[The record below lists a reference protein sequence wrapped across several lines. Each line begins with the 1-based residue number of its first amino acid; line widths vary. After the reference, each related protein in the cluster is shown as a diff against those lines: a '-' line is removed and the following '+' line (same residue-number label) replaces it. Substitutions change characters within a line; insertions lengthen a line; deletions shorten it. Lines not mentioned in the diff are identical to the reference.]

1 MNNEN
6 KNTNVGTNNVTSNT
20 TNIPSVGSVPFN
32 GVSPVN
38 QGLSEINI
46 SPVTPQI
53 VSNPTEIPEMTAPT
67 TPQIVND
74 PTAALKGVDSS
85 TISTTSDAPRITD
98 TAVEATTTHNYEQN
112 NAGAMV
118 NEKLKKVEVEYKPP
132 SKFKIGLMLF
142 FFVLILAFIIFL
154 PEVTQYMSDL
164 FDKKDKTV
172 IEITTGKLVCK
183 LDSTTANLDKNYVR
197 TFQFTDNKI
206 EKVTFKTTTR
216 GDITQDEATLNELNK
231 QCTDIRD
238 GLESLTGASIEC
250 DYQNGK
256 LVETEK
262 FDLATYDYE
271 QTSAAYTEAG
281 ADMLK
286 FDNGEDVD
294 RVKTSMLQAGFSCE
308 KMD

>member
-38 QGLSEINI
+38 QGLSEINT

-74 PTAALKGVDSS
+74 PTAALKGVNSS

-98 TAVEATTTHNYEQN
+98 TAVEATTHNHEQN

-238 GLESLTGASIEC
+238 GLESLNGASIEC

>member
-32 GVSPVN
+32 GV
-38 QGLSEINI
+38 

-85 TISTTSDAPRITD
+85 TISRTSDAPRITD
-98 TAVEATTTHNYEQN
+98 TAVEATTHNHEQN

-197 TFQFTDNKI
+197 TFKFTDNKI

-238 GLESLTGASIEC
+238 GLESLNGASIEC

-294 RVKTSMLQAGFSCE
+294 KVKTSMLQAGFSCE

>member
-6 KNTNVGTNNVTSNT
+6 KNTNVGTNNVTINT

-38 QGLSEINI
+38 QGLSEINT
-46 SPVTPQI
+46 SPVTPQN

-98 TAVEATTTHNYEQN
+98 TAVEATTHNHEQN

-142 FFVLILAFIIFL
+142 FFVIILAFIIFL

-238 GLESLTGASIEC
+238 GLESLNGASIEC

-294 RVKTSMLQAGFSCE
+294 KVKTSMLQAGFSCE

>member
-38 QGLSEINI
+38 QGLSEINT
-46 SPVTPQI
+46 SPVTPQN

-98 TAVEATTTHNYEQN
+98 TAVEATTHNHEQN

-238 GLESLTGASIEC
+238 GLESLNGASIEC

>member
-1 MNNEN
+1 M
-6 KNTNVGTNNVTSNT
+6 
-20 TNIPSVGSVPFN
+20 
-32 GVSPVN
+32 
-38 QGLSEINI
+38 
-46 SPVTPQI
+46 QI
-53 VSNPTEIPEMTAPT
+53 
-67 TPQIVND
+67 
-74 PTAALKGVDSS
+74 
-85 TISTTSDAPRITD
+85 PRI
-98 TAVEATTTHNYEQN
+98 
-112 NAGAMV
+112 
-118 NEKLKKVEVEYKPP
+118 EKLGGSKNVFYNFYWHLKNDNKISNSYGGYLDYM
-132 SKFKIGLMLF
+132 KFKLYQFEETLSQEIQLQLQHIG
-142 FFVLILAFIIFL
+142 I
-154 PEVTQYMSDL
+154 EV
-164 FDKKDKTV
+164 
-172 IEITTGKLVCK
+172 I
-183 LDSTTANLDKNYVR
+183 NLDKNYVR
-197 TFQFTDNKI
+197 TFHFTDNKI

-238 GLESLTGASIEC
+238 GLESLNGASIEC

>member
-38 QGLSEINI
+38 QGLSEINT

-53 VSNPTEIPEMTAPT
+53 VSNPTEIPEMTALT

-98 TAVEATTTHNYEQN
+98 TAVEATTHNHEQN

-238 GLESLTGASIEC
+238 GLESLNGASIEC

-294 RVKTSMLQAGFSCE
+294 KVKTSMLQAGFSCE

>member
-38 QGLSEINI
+38 QGLSEINT

-98 TAVEATTTHNYEQN
+98 TAVEATTHNQEQN
-112 NAGAMV
+112 NVGAMV

-238 GLESLTGASIEC
+238 GLESLNGASIEC
-250 DYQNGK
+250 DYQDGK

>member
-38 QGLSEINI
+38 QGLSEINT

-98 TAVEATTTHNYEQN
+98 TAVEATTHNHEQN

-142 FFVLILAFIIFL
+142 FFVLILALYFINVGQGDSI
-154 PEVTQYMSDL
+154 L
-164 FDKKDKTV
+164 FQNKNRFC
-172 IEITTGKLVCK
+172 KLVCK

>member
-38 QGLSEINI
+38 QGLSEINT

-98 TAVEATTTHNYEQN
+98 TAVEATTHNQEQN
-112 NAGAMV
+112 NVGAMV

-238 GLESLTGASIEC
+238 GLESLNGASIEC

-294 RVKTSMLQAGFSCE
+294 KVKTSMLQAGFSCE
-308 KMD
+308 KRD

>member
-38 QGLSEINI
+38 QGLSEINT

-98 TAVEATTTHNYEQN
+98 TAVEATTHNHEQN

-197 TFQFTDNKI
+197 PFQFTDNKI

-216 GDITQDEATLNELNK
+216 GDITQDDATLNELNK

-238 GLESLTGASIEC
+238 GLESLIGASIEC

>member
-38 QGLSEINI
+38 QGLSEINT

-98 TAVEATTTHNYEQN
+98 TAVEATTHNHEQN

-231 QCTDIRD
+231 QCTDIRE

-294 RVKTSMLQAGFSCE
+294 KVKTSMLQAGFSCE

>member
-38 QGLSEINI
+38 QGLSEINT

-98 TAVEATTTHNYEQN
+98 TAVEATTYNHEQN

-238 GLESLTGASIEC
+238 GLESLNGASIEC

-294 RVKTSMLQAGFSCE
+294 KVKTSMLQAGFSCE

>member
-6 KNTNVGTNNVTSNT
+6 KNANVGTTNVTINT

-38 QGLSEINI
+38 QGLSEINT

-53 VSNPTEIPEMTAPT
+53 VSNPTGIPEMTAPT

-98 TAVEATTTHNYEQN
+98 TAVEATTHNQGQN

-132 SKFKIGLMLF
+132 SKFKVGLMLF

-206 EKVTFKTTTR
+206 EKVTFETTTR
-216 GDITQDEATLNELNK
+216 GDVTQDEATLNELNK

-238 GLESLTGASIEC
+238 GLESLNGASIEC
-250 DYQNGK
+250 DYQDGK

-294 RVKTSMLQAGFSCE
+294 KVKTSMLQAGFSCE
-308 KMD
+308 KRD

>member
-38 QGLSEINI
+38 QGLSEINT

-98 TAVEATTTHNYEQN
+98 TAVEATTHNHEQN

-238 GLESLTGASIEC
+238 GLESLNGASIEC

-294 RVKTSMLQAGFSCE
+294 KVKTSMLQAGFSCE

>member
-32 GVSPVN
+32 GV
-38 QGLSEINI
+38 

-98 TAVEATTTHNYEQN
+98 TAVEATTHNHEQN

-164 FDKKDKTV
+164 FD
-172 IEITTGKLVCK
+172 
-183 LDSTTANLDKNYVR
+183 
-197 TFQFTDNKI
+197 
-206 EKVTFKTTTR
+206 
-216 GDITQDEATLNELNK
+216 
-231 QCTDIRD
+231 
-238 GLESLTGASIEC
+238 
-250 DYQNGK
+250 
-256 LVETEK
+256 
-262 FDLATYDYE
+262 
-271 QTSAAYTEAG
+271 
-281 ADMLK
+281 
-286 FDNGEDVD
+286 
-294 RVKTSMLQAGFSCE
+294 
-308 KMD
+308 

>member
-38 QGLSEINI
+38 QGLSEINT

-53 VSNPTEIPEMTAPT
+53 VSNPTGIPEMTAPT

-98 TAVEATTTHNYEQN
+98 TAVEATTHNHEQN

-238 GLESLTGASIEC
+238 GLESLTGASIKC

>member
-38 QGLSEINI
+38 QGLSEINT

-85 TISTTSDAPRITD
+85 TISITSDAPRITD
-98 TAVEATTTHNYEQN
+98 TAVEATTHNHEQN

-142 FFVLILAFIIFL
+142 FFVIILAFIIFL

-238 GLESLTGASIEC
+238 GLESLNGASIEC

>member
-38 QGLSEINI
+38 QGLSEINT

-98 TAVEATTTHNYEQN
+98 TAVEATTHNHEQN

-238 GLESLTGASIEC
+238 GLESLNGASIEC

>member
-38 QGLSEINI
+38 QGLSEINT

-74 PTAALKGVDSS
+74 PTSALKGVDSS

-98 TAVEATTTHNYEQN
+98 TAVEATTHNHEQN

-164 FDKKDKTV
+164 FDKKDNTV

-238 GLESLTGASIEC
+238 GLESLNGASIEC

>member
-38 QGLSEINI
+38 QGLSEINT

-98 TAVEATTTHNYEQN
+98 TAVEATTHNHEQN

-164 FDKKDKTV
+164 FDKKDNTV

-238 GLESLTGASIEC
+238 GLESLNGASIEC

>member
-38 QGLSEINI
+38 QGLSEINT

-98 TAVEATTTHNYEQN
+98 TAVEATTHNHEQN

-142 FFVLILAFIIFL
+142 FFVIILAFIIFL

-206 EKVTFKTTTR
+206 EKVRRYYTR
-216 GDITQDEATLNELNK
+216 
-231 QCTDIRD
+231 
-238 GLESLTGASIEC
+238 
-250 DYQNGK
+250 
-256 LVETEK
+256 
-262 FDLATYDYE
+262 
-271 QTSAAYTEAG
+271 
-281 ADMLK
+281 
-286 FDNGEDVD
+286 
-294 RVKTSMLQAGFSCE
+294 
-308 KMD
+308 

>member
-38 QGLSEINI
+38 QGLSEINT

-98 TAVEATTTHNYEQN
+98 TAVETTTHNQEQN

-238 GLESLTGASIEC
+238 GLESLNGASIEC

>member
-38 QGLSEINI
+38 QGLSVINT

-98 TAVEATTTHNYEQN
+98 TAVEATTHNNEQN

-238 GLESLTGASIEC
+238 GLESLTGASIKC

>member
-38 QGLSEINI
+38 QGLSEINT

-98 TAVEATTTHNYEQN
+98 TAVEAITHNHEQN

-164 FDKKDKTV
+164 FDKKDNTV

-238 GLESLTGASIEC
+238 GLESLNGASIEC